1 MRSLAYDFI
10 NIYKQPMTDSTE
22 YEKYKYDNAKYC
34 HICKKVFGEAK
45 KHRKVCDHD
54 HYTGKFRGAAIQFA
68 I

>member
-1 MRSLAYDFI
+1 
-10 NIYKQPMTDSTE
+10 MTDLTE
-22 YEKYKYDNAKYC
+22 YEKYKYDNGKYC

-54 HYTGKFRGAAIQFA
+54 HYTGKFRGAAIQFP